1 MGAAAVAL
9 KAVTVDQAGGL
20 LQLSAPGLESDH
32 WLLLPMMSP
41 VGDMGHTYHQDSPSA
56 CI

>member
-20 LQLSAPGLESDH
+20 LQLSAPGLESYH
-32 WLLLPMMSP
+32 RLLLPMRST
-41 VGDMGHTYHQDSPSA
+41 VGNMGHKYH
-56 CI
+56 